1 MNINYDKYSE
11 VHKQLYHSCGLSF
24 YKALRAPYCCPECFL
39 LKVSPWFIFMSWIIF
54 MYFHNCNPITLISK
68 EDGEQKKNKLSTGFY
83 RLHLICKTPTFMI
96 LVLSDTLY
104 MFLLWYASLLLDTLP
119 ARQINTVTVYDYW
132 EHCDWTTHSLCY
144 FISLYQQQQGH
155 WIVRSALSVVWAI
168 PMNCHN
174 LKHGIIFTYK

>member
-24 YKALRAPYCCPECFL
+24 HKALRAPYCCPECFL
-39 LKVSPWFIFMSWIIF
+39 LKVFPWFIFMSWIIF

-83 RLHLICKTPTFMI
+83 RLQIICKTPTFMI

-104 MFLLWYASLLLDTLP
+104 VFLFWKASLLSDTLP
-119 ARQINTVTVYDYW
+119 YCYSKWLLRTLWLDPLALLLYFFTSTTTRSLDSQICAV
-132 EHCDWTTHSLCY
+132 C
-144 FISLYQQQQGH
+144 
-155 WIVRSALSVVWAI
+155 SV
-168 PMNCHN
+168 
-174 LKHGIIFTYK
+174 G